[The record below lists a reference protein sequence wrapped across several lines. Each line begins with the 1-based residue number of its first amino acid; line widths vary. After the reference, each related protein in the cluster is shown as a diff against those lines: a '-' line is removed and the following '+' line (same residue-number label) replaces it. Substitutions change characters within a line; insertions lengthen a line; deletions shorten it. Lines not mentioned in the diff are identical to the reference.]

1 VRLVAFCA
9 VVATAGAGS
18 TGPVRDAGG
27 PVRRWLRAVQ
37 ELVRARELTANLV
50 RRDLKVRHRGTFLGM
65 LWSLTTPLLLVGLY
79 SFIFRFLIRAPVAT
93 DVARPDGHEVPFA
106 VYFFCGLVIWNF
118 FSSAVGASTGSVVG
132 SGYLLSKVYFPRA
145 ILPLSTVL
153 SAGVTFCFEFA
164 VLSVITVVVVG
175 LPGVHVLWLPVVAAV
190 VFGLALGLALLV
202 SAVTVFLRD
211 VAHFIG
217 VLMQVWFWATPIIY
231 SLQWVSSRPGVVRFL
246 ELNPMTGV
254 VVSFR
259 NVVLLD
265 HAPDFRLLAYDAV
278 VAIALLVGGA
288 VAFGRGQ
295 RLFSE
300 IV

>member
-1 VRLVAFCA
+1 
-9 VVATAGAGS
+9 
-18 TGPVRDAGG
+18 
-27 PVRRWLRAVQ
+27 VRRWLRAVQ

-93 DVARPDGHEVPFA
+93 DVARPDGNEVPFA

-164 VLSVITVVVVG
+164 VLSAITVVVVG

-259 NVVLLD
+259 NVVLLG

-288 VAFGRGQ
+288 VVFGRGQ

>member
-1 VRLVAFCA
+1 MVTRAD
-9 VVATAGAGS
+9 AGF
-18 TGPVRDAGG
+18 TEPVRDTGG
-27 PVRRWLRAVQ
+27 SVGRWLGSIQDLIA
-37 ELVRARELTANLV
+37 ARELTGNLV

-79 SFIFRFLIRAPVAT
+79 SFIFELLIGAPVAR

-118 FSSAVGASTGSVVG
+118 FSSAVTASTGSVVG
-132 SGYLLSKVYFPRA
+132 SGYLLSKVFFPRA

-153 SAGVTFCFEFA
+153 SAGVTFCFEFT
-164 VLSVITVVVVG
+164 VLSATTVVAVG
-175 LPGVHVLWLPVVAAV
+175 LPNVHLLWLPVVAAV
-190 VFGLALGLALLV
+190 AFGLALGLALLL

-231 SLQWVSSRPGVVRFL
+231 SLQYVSERPGLVRFL

-259 NVVLLD
+259 NVILLG
-265 HAPDFRLLAYDAV
+265 HAPDLRLLGYDAV
-278 VAIALLVGGA
+278 VAICLLVGGA